1 LKDSFLSEKLRMNA
15 ATPDASVSAPLC
27 AAPDPTPR
35 KPRLVLPL
43 LSCDSHAHI
52 CGPASRYAYSGA
64 RIYTPPDALYPGYR
78 AMLDTLGIERAV
90 LVQPSVY
97 GSDNTAM
104 LDALALDPQ
113 RLRGVA
119 VITLDTSRA
128 ELERMHALG
137 VRGVRCN
144 IVDVKEGKGKLP
156 MEQLQA
162 LAQLIKPFGWHLEFL
177 MHVNE
182 FPQLDELLADFPVDV
197 VFGHLGYMPAG
208 SGVDAPGFA
217 ALLRLLKAGRA
228 WVKLTGPY
236 RISGTD
242 LPYTDVTPLAQGLL
256 KTAPGQIIWGSDW
269 PHVMVKGAMP
279 NDGDLCEL
287 LELWVPDANQ
297 RHQVLV
303 SNPAR
308 LYGF

>member
-1 LKDSFLSEKLRMNA
+1 MSDDIPA
-15 ATPDASVSAPLC
+15 SAPLC
-27 AAPDPTPR
+27 AAPDPATRRP
-35 KPRLVLPL
+35 KLSLPP
-43 LSCDSHAHI
+43 LSCDTHAHI

-64 RIYTPPDALYPGYR
+64 RIYTPPDALYPDYR
-78 AMLDTLGIERAV
+78 AMLNTLGIERAV

-97 GSDNTAM
+97 GSDNTA
-104 LDALALDPQ
+104 LLEVLSLDPQ

-119 VITLDTSRA
+119 VITTDTSHT

-144 IVDVKEGKGKLP
+144 IVDVKEGKGRLP
-156 MEQLQA
+156 MTQLRT
-162 LAQLIKPFGWHLEFL
+162 LGQLIKPLGWHLEFL

-182 FPQLDELLADFPVDV
+182 FPDLDQLLADFPVDV

-208 SGVDAPGFA
+208 SGAETPGFA

-236 RISGTD
+236 RISANY
-242 LPYTDVTPLAQGLL
+242 LPYADVTPLAHALL
-256 KTAPGQIIWGSDW
+256 ATAPRQIIWGSDW

-279 NDGDLCEL
+279 NDGDLCDL
-287 LELWVPDANQ
+287 LERWVPDANQ
-297 RHQVLV
+297 LHRVLV
-303 SNPAR
+303 GNPAR